1 MLRTARV
8 VAHRGGA
15 GSRPENTLAA
25 FAHALE
31 LGAGGS
37 ELDVRLSADGVP
49 VVHHDERLDPALA
62 RLDGRW
68 LSGQTPRVQE
78 LTGSELRRYDVG
90 RADPRS
96 ALARR
101 HPEQVAADG
110 ERIPLLAEVLDLARD
125 SDHQLWVEL
134 KAPDRGPS
142 APGGAEELAER
153 VIDALR
159 AARMQERALLLGFD
173 WPALAYAQRRAPEI
187 PTVYTVFP
195 GRAGNRSGRASR
207 GPEDAAGFPS
217 TTSWTRGA
225 WRAPRAAGLGV
236 ATWTPNAEADLRRV
250 RELGIDSICT
260 DYPERL
266 LALEQESPARAV

>member
-125 SDHQLWVEL
+125 SDHQFWVEL

-195 GRAGNRSGRASR
+195 GRGGESIWESIAGAGGRCWFPEHHELDAR
-207 GPEDAAGFPS
+207 GVA
-217 TTSWTRGA
+217 
-225 WRAPRAAGLGV
+225 RARAAGLGV